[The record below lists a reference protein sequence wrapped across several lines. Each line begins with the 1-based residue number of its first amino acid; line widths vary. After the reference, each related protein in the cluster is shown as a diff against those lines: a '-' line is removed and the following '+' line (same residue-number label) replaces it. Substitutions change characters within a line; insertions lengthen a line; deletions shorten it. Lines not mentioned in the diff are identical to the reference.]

1 MLLVDTLIRVMCLQ
15 LAAVPLSDRLF
26 HDARVRDVAVT
37 IDQGVRDIITLI
49 RSVGTFRGPSI
60 RDGIPAAEVTRDYP
74 RDSVWILTKSD
85 PNPDFPPASEPKNG
99 NLRARP
105 NMGRGRYQ

>member
-37 IDQGVRDIITLI
+37 IDQGVHD
-49 RSVGTFRGPSI
+49 
-60 RDGIPAAEVTRDYP
+60 VTRALE
-74 RDSVWILTKSD
+74 RMTCKTLSTHNIQHHIKIVENHSQSLCVDSLK
-85 PNPDFPPASEPKNG
+85 DFFSNVSEDC
-99 NLRARP
+99 
-105 NMGRGRYQ
+105 